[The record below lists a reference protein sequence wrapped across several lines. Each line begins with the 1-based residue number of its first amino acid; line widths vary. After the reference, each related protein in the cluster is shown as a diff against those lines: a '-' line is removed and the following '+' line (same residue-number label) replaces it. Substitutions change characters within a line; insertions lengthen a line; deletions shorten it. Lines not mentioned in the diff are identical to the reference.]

1 MAKATN
7 GRHWKRAFKWA
18 VSLGLVFISCCFV
31 GWLWAPSLIE
41 DWFTETMAEEGYEAS
56 LTVDNLGVS
65 DSVIGKLSLIGPGVN
80 LQVGEIRA
88 EYGFGS
94 LTEGR
99 AERVV
104 VKEVDLELNID
115 ELPEEDDPE
124 EPIPLEEQLRQWMQ
138 LASFDKARLEN
149 ANVGVTFDDNRTE
162 HWLNGRLS
170 ASDRSH
176 LTIDSNTS
184 LGSVDLQVNLHERSV
199 DLSMDLRMDELAKI
213 VPLAQAFLGEL
224 WPAGLDMQGEKLEA
238 KAKTRVQG
246 DALVPLEINATVKD
260 LALALPTEEG
270 NGSGFTLTAADL
282 TVAMPAVGNA
292 LTLSGERGGFLGLS
306 ELNATINS
314 LDEELVIKG
323 LNGAVRFDSLETLVI
338 SEPQELG
345 FDELTYGAGS
355 EALDLVDGGSL
366 RFSMPKPDGPVSVIL
381 NAPLVDAYEQV
392 RLKGL
397 EFNGSLA
404 SLDNPVLSSP
414 QILRCDSVLLAG
426 EITSGAPALEDFN
439 MTFRLDEDGA
449 LLVDALDFNAS
460 GTRIEIRPQL
470 AKLTLDDDGGGVL
483 DLNVTIKL
491 SDNNELN
498 ATIEGLAGTVRF
510 DSIETLVISEPQEL
524 SFTELS
530 YGARG
535 EILHLEDGGT
545 LRVSMPNE
553 DGPVSVILTAE
564 TVVANEQ
571 ARLVNLEFNG
581 SLASLDN
588 PVLSSPQTLRCKR
601 VTLAGENQLWTPAL
615 NDFNMTFHESNGT
628 GAWSVDALGFQ
639 PDLLEDS
646 SGERVEVLLQ
656 RAEVTLDDDGGGDLD
671 LNVTIKLSDDNELNA
686 TVEGL
691 AGKVSFKVND
701 TLVISETKKLSFVEL
716 SYGAVRWGPG
726 EVAFL
731 ADEKFHLKLFKGD
744 FCGGI
749 LRVEPTEFDLS
760 STELKFDLAV
770 AFETLD
776 AEALVKIMPGF
787 EGELRGLLSGRVS
800 ISNQEENWN
809 FLDGGH
815 IEMKPD
821 PKGYLSYPS
830 DGLLTAGMEP
840 ESKDYKRS
848 RLLELALQD
857 LDVDKL
863 HLEFLENLIEGRVIK
878 GEILGAST
886 VDKKKIKVT
895 YRPKV
900 RGDLIALLKQLE
912 FAGLSFE

>member
-338 SEPQELG
+338 SEPQEL
-345 FDELTYGAGS
+345 
-355 EALDLVDGGSL
+355 
-366 RFSMPKPDGPVSVIL
+366 
-381 NAPLVDAYEQV
+381 
-392 RLKGL
+392 
-397 EFNGSLA
+397 
-404 SLDNPVLSSP
+404 
-414 QILRCDSVLLAG
+414 
-426 EITSGAPALEDFN
+426 
-439 MTFRLDEDGA
+439 
-449 LLVDALDFNAS
+449 
-460 GTRIEIRPQL
+460 
-470 AKLTLDDDGGGVL
+470 
-483 DLNVTIKL
+483 
-491 SDNNELN
+491 
-498 ATIEGLAGTVRF
+498 
-510 DSIETLVISEPQEL
+510 

-701 TLVISETKKLSFVEL
+701 TLVISETKNLSFVEL
-716 SYGAVRWGPG
+716 SYGDLKWGPG